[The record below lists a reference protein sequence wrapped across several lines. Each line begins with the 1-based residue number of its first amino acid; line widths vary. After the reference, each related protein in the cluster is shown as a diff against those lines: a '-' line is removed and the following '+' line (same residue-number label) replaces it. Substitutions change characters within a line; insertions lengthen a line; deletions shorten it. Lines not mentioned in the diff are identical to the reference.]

1 MSTGKKVGIR
11 RQAKQGGT
19 TPMLHII
26 VNSRRRENHG
36 PPAQL
41 HNESS
46 DEGIFGDEL
55 WAFDVFCNRTIQKL
69 FSKVLDIKI

>member
-1 MSTGKKVGIR
+1 MHMVSRGKITAKSITERSTGKKVSIR

-19 TPMLHII
+19 TPMLQTI

-46 DEGIFGDEL
+46 DEENFGDEL
-55 WAFDVFCNRTIQKL
+55 
-69 FSKVLDIKI
+69 